1 MSRIITAP
9 HIGIEKLSA
18 ISLEELSCGLPERYA
33 LPPDGHPVEP
43 HLERLYPTA
52 QSKRSLWDFASP
64 GYTFHGLHRAQD
76 YRRELDTLQSLLTT
90 SQSSELQAAAALL
103 KCQQDDDRLL
113 QIILNLLHKV

>member
-76 YRRELDTLQSLLTT
+76 IGANWIPCSH
-90 SQSSELQAAAALL
+90 
-103 KCQQDDDRLL
+103 C
-113 QIILNLLHKV
+113 

>member
-64 GYTFHGLHRAQD
+64 AIHFMITSSSRLSARTGYLAVTANHQSVLRA
-76 YRRELDTLQSLLTT
+76 T
-90 SQSSELQAAAALL
+90 SCRGAA
-103 KCQQDDDRLL
+103 
-113 QIILNLLHKV
+113 